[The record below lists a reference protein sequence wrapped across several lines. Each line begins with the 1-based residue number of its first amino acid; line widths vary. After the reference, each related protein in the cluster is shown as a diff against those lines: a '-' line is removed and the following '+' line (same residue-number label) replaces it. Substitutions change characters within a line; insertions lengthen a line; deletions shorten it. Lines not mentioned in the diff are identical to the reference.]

1 MEIIKP
7 IEAILFWLLKI
18 IIQGESFP
26 SFILHE
32 VFAADN
38 FSQVPAMYECVDS
51 FQQDWYL

>member
-51 FQQDWYL
+51 FQQD